1 MLDYQKAKI
10 YKIVNDNMPGVVF
23 YGSTCNVLSSR
34 LFQHKKKG
42 TKCKSNILF
51 RSSETKIFLVETYP
65 CHSKNEL
72 YARERY
78 WVENNECINKRCV

>member
-34 LFQHKKKG
+34 LFQHKKK
-42 TKCKSNILF
+42 
-51 RSSETKIFLVETYP
+51 RD
-65 CHSKNEL
+65 
-72 YARERY
+72 
-78 WVENNECINKRCV
+78 

>member
-1 MLDYQKAKI
+1 MLNYEKSKI
-10 YKIVNDNMPGVVF
+10 YKIVSDEQPGLVF

-42 TKCKSNILF
+42 IKCKSHRLF
-51 RSSETKIFLVETYP
+51 DGTAKIFLVEYFP

-72 YARERY
+72 YARERW
-78 WVENNECINKRCV
+78 WVENNECINKHRV